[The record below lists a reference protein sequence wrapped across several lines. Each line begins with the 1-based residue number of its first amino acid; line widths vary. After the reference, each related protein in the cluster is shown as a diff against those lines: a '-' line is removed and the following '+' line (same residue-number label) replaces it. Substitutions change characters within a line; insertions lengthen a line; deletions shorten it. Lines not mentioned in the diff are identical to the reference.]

1 MLLLNYG
8 EKLTQVKSKTAR
20 RGKDETQGRNT
31 TSRKT
36 KHKKAKG
43 KENGRKNKYKNN
55 TKKTK
60 KTKKENNK
68 EKLAMRGVVRI
79 LTFFS

>member
-8 EKLTQVKSKTAR
+8 EKLTQVKSKTAE

-60 KTKKENNK
+60 KENNK